1 MPLIRHLEI
10 SRYKSTGQANEQ
22 LTLLSESSGWPDHVL
37 SRLAIARSL
46 QIPKAPDSVKAEG
59 KGKELRGETF
69 FRSRQDADFLPW
81 VVAMIAQHLG
91 RSFKKDDEALELV
104 VAHWHRGLQLLRDDL
119 ETHGGDFNDMILAL
133 ARAAGDRL
141 GDIATHDRHLAT
153 RDGVSGAPSPGTIE
167 AISVP
172 VGRMK
177 LDEDPVRVTLND
189 SRRYSNCHVAVSGMS
204 GSGKTQLVKQM
215 LASAAQKCDE
225 TTGMIFLDYA
235 KGDVADD
242 ASFVQAINAD
252 VVRLPGDVLPIGPFH
267 LPDYAEDAIRL
278 AAEEKREV
286 YTQLFR
292 NLGPK
297 QEGRLV
303 EAIRRSYRTLAG
315 EPVPAPDFN
324 VVRGILNDIYEDEGL
339 QPDSLT
345 ELFRRLNAYELF
357 WSRDAGLPPVSPIHT
372 KRWVVDIH
380 ELGGLKEV
388 TAFTVIEQL
397 YREMRA
403 LPEATIDSQ
412 SGLRHIR
419 CFVIIDEA
427 QYYLRAKNRFLQGI
441 IREGRSKGF
450 AVMLMCQS
458 PDDFDQQDFDYT
470 EQLQFTYMLQ
480 CKTEPKA
487 VQRLLGVSRHEA
499 KQLATDLGRMD
510 PLHGLGQLAGDGS
523 SRLAQF
529 RIVPFFEALTS

>member
-10 SRYKSTGQANEQ
+10 SRFKSTVDVDEG
-22 LTLLSESSGWPDHVL
+22 LKKLSEASGWPDHVI

-46 QIPKAPDSVKAEG
+46 QVPKIPEHIGSER

-69 FRSRQDADFLPW
+69 FRSKQDPDFLPW
-81 VVAMIAQHLG
+81 LAAMVAQHSG
-91 RSFKKDDEALELV
+91 KVFSNDDAAVELV
-104 VAHWHRGLQLLRDDL
+104 VAHWHRGLLLLQKDL
-119 ETHGGDFNDMILAL
+119 EKHGGDFSHAL
-133 ARAAGDRL
+133 IAHVRSASERL
-141 GDIATHDRHLAT
+141 GELSATDR
-153 RDGVSGAPSPGTIE
+153 GVTKIGGIV
-167 AISVP
+167 VP
-172 VGRMK
+172 VPGRIPSINVPIGK
-177 LDEDPVRVTLND
+177 IDPASDSVSVTLND

-215 LASAAQKCDE
+215 LATAIQACDE
-225 TTGMIFLDYA
+225 TTGMIFIDYA
-235 KGDVADD
+235 KGDVASDD
-242 ASFVQAINAD
+242 AFAKSTSAEVFH
-252 VVRLPGDVLPIGPFH
+252 LPGDILPIGPFH
-267 LPDYAEDAIRL
+267 LPDYDEDTIRL

-303 EAIRRSYRTLAG
+303 QAIRASYASCG
-315 EPVPAPDFN
+315 DDDDSAPDFAL
-324 VVRGILNDIYEDEGL
+324 VREILEHIYQDEGL

-345 ELFRRLNAYELF
+345 ELFRRLTAYQLF
-357 WSRDAGLPPVSPIHT
+357 WARDAGGPPVSPIHT
-372 KRWVVDIH
+372 QRWIVDVH

-388 TAFTVIEQL
+388 TAFTLIEQL
-397 YREMRA
+397 YREMRS
-403 LPEATIDSQ
+403 LPEAEIDSE
-412 SGLRHIR
+412 SGMRHVR
-419 CFVIIDEA
+419 CFLVIDEA

-458 PDDFDQQDFDYT
+458 PDDFDQGDFDYT

-487 VQRLLGVSRHEA
+487 VQRLLGVSREEA
-499 KQLATDLGRMD
+499 KRYASELGRME
-510 PLHGLGQLAGDGS
+510 PLHGLGKLPIGTDQS
-523 SRLAQF
+523 PRVTKF
-529 RIVPFFEALTS
+529 RAVTFFEMP